1 MKRNILIGNVI
12 TYIAT
17 FLPVFILLVENPDVL
32 RLDTFFNTCTTLG
45 KIGGLA
51 GIGLFAL
58 NVILSSRNKFL
69 DRVYGGLDNVYT
81 VHHDKGLIA
90 FILLLLHPSFLA
102 LRELETSVRA
112 VFLYVIPSGSTSVNL
127 GKLSLMLFSLAIV
140 FTLIRRFE
148 YQRLQKIHKSLGLVF
163 IIGALHAFTVGSN
176 VSTQPVLGVY
186 VGALA
191 LLAVASYVN
200 NTLLGNF
207 LSKKYRYIVENVE
220 SSKDVITITM
230 SPKDEKIPYFS
241 GQFIFPSFQQK
252 GLEETH
258 PFSLTS
264 KPSDDG
270 ISLVI
275 RPVGDYT
282 NRLRELSLRTEVTIE
297 GPYGG
302 FNYGKG
308 GDKQIWIAGGI
319 GITPYLSMFKELNDE
334 PERPSIDMY
343 FSYRNDGDKKLAK
356 ELADKLQ
363 NWSKCNFY
371 AYDTRKVSRLSAKKI
386 AVTSQGLLD
395 SDVFICGPIEMI
407 ESLEKQFIRLGVKRE
422 SIHLE
427 RFKLL

>member
-1 MKRNILIGNVI
+1 
-12 TYIAT
+12 
-17 FLPVFILLVENPDVL
+17 
-32 RLDTFFNTCTTLG
+32 
-45 KIGGLA
+45 
-51 GIGLFAL
+51 
-58 NVILSSRNKFL
+58 
-69 DRVYGGLDNVYT
+69 
-81 VHHDKGLIA
+81 
-90 FILLLLHPSFLA
+90 
-102 LRELETSVRA
+102 
-112 VFLYVIPSGSTSVNL
+112 
-127 GKLSLMLFSLAIV
+127 
-140 FTLIRRFE
+140 
-148 YQRLQKIHKSLGLVF
+148 
-163 IIGALHAFTVGSN
+163 
-176 VSTQPVLGVY
+176 VY

-220 SSKDVITITM
+220 SSKDVITISM
-230 SPKDEKIPYFS
+230 SPKGETLPHFS

-264 KPSDDG
+264 KSSDDG
-270 ISLVI
+270 ISLAI

-343 FSYRNDGDKKLAK
+343 FSYRNDCDKKLSQ

-371 AYDTRKVSRLSAKKI
+371 TYDTREVSRLSAEKI
-386 AVTSQGLLD
+386 AETSQGLLD
-395 SDVFICGPIEMI
+395 SDIFICGPIEMI
-407 ESLEKQFIRLGVKRE
+407 ESLEKQFINQGVKRE
-422 SIHLE
+422 NIHLE